1 MKYSDRKIR
10 VPASSYVNQ
19 SSPIA
24 ISVCI
29 KRKAMH
35 SYIPLSPTTFLERS
49 GQAFP
54 NRSAIVYPD
63 RTVTYTELLHRSR
76 CLAQVLKRLQVG
88 YGDRVALLTQNNQQT
103 IEAHFSIPAIGAV
116 IVALNPWL
124 AAQDLLSLLDY
135 CEAKVLI
142 VDASLSEKI
151 LLNPQVSLSHL
162 QQVIVINGA
171 ANPIYSGVLDYE
183 TCLAGENGDFRLDQ
197 TVVSELDPLA
207 INFTSGTT
215 GRPKGVICNHRGAY
229 LNALGQALMIGLNR
243 ASKYLWLLP
252 MFHVNGWGHIWANV
266 AVGATQVVL
275 PDHQIR
281 DGYADLIQA
290 LSQYQITHLCGAPR
304 LVRSLALAPGDK
316 RGFQGLTITTGG
328 AAPAP
333 TLIQQLDEMG
343 VNFIHQY
350 GLNETFGPYV
360 VCEEQEEWQALPPSS
375 RAKKRARQ
383 GVATIHAGT
392 GLRVVDA
399 DRRDVPWDGR
409 TLGEVIVAGNTVAC
423 GYYNNPEATEKAF
436 RDGWFHTGD
445 MAIMHPDGYLEIR
458 DRLKDLI
465 YVETDYGWE
474 NISSIE
480 IENVLCRHEQVREA
494 AVIGISPEE
503 LGKNRTLLVA
513 FVEARDSQTLTKEN
527 LRHFCGSQLT
537 SYKQPQVFL
546 FTDLPKTATGK
557 VRKDLLIREALKLY
571 ELKV

>member
-1 MKYSDRKIR
+1 MGNFAR
-10 VPASSYVNQ
+10 PSSY
-19 SSPIA
+19 STIA
-24 ISVCI
+24 ISVYI
-29 KRKAMH
+29 KRELMH
-35 SYIPLSPTTFLERS
+35 SYVPLSPTTFLERS

-63 RTVTYTELLHRSR
+63 KILTYAELLHRSR
-76 CLAQVLKRLQVG
+76 CLAQVLERLQVG
-88 YGDRVALLTQNNQQT
+88 YGDRVALLTENNQQT

-116 IVALNPWL
+116 IVMLNPWL
-124 AAQDLLSLLDY
+124 AAPDLLSLLEY

-151 LLNPQVSLSHL
+151 LLDPQLPLDHL

-183 TCLAGENGDFRLDQ
+183 TCLTGENGDFRLDQ
-197 TVVSELDPLA
+197 TVVNELDPLA

-275 PDHQIR
+275 PGDQIR
-281 DGYADLIQA
+281 DGFADISQA
-290 LSQYQITHLCGAPR
+290 LSQYQITHLSGAPR
-304 LVRSLALAPGDK
+304 LVRSLASAPSDK
-316 RGFQGLTITTGG
+316 KAFRGLTITTGG
-328 AAPAP
+328 SAPAP
-333 TLIQQLDEMG
+333 TLIQRLDEMG

-350 GLNETFGPYV
+350 GLNETFGPYA
-360 VCEEQEEWQALPPSS
+360 VCEEQEEWQALPVSN
-375 RAKKRARQ
+375 RALKRARQ

-399 DRRDVPWDGR
+399 SKRDVPWDCR
-409 TLGEVIVAGNTVAC
+409 TLGEVIVAGNTVAT
-423 GYYNNPEATEKAF
+423 GYYNNLEATKKAF

-445 MAIMHPDGYLEIR
+445 MAIIHPDGYLEIR

-465 YVETDYGWE
+465 YIETDYGWE

-480 IENVLCRHEQVREA
+480 IENVLCRHEQVKEA

-503 LGKNRTLLVA
+503 LGKNHTLLVA
-513 FVEARDSQTLTKEN
+513 FVEVGDSQALTKED
-527 LRHFCGSQLT
+527 LRYFCGSQLAC
-537 SYKQPQVFL
+537 YKQPQVFF

-557 VRKDLLIREALKLY
+557 VRKDLLVGEALRKIQ
-571 ELKV
+571 

>member
-1 MKYSDRKIR
+1 MHY
-10 VPASSYVNQ
+10 YV
-19 SSPIA
+19 
-24 ISVCI
+24 
-29 KRKAMH
+29 
-35 SYIPLSPTTFLERS
+35 PLSPTTFLERS

-54 NRSAIVYPD
+54 NQSAIVYLGGK
-63 RTVTYTELLHRSR
+63 VTYAELLHRSR

-88 YGDRVALLTQNNQQT
+88 YGDRVALLSENNQQT
-103 IEAHFSIPAIGAV
+103 IEAHFSIPAIGAA

-124 AAQDLLSLLDY
+124 AAQDIVSLLDY

-151 LLNPQVSLSHL
+151 LLNPQVAFSHL

-171 ANPIYSGVLDYE
+171 ANPIYAGTLDYE
-183 TCLAGENGDFRLDQ
+183 TCIAGENGDFKLDQ
-197 TVVSELDPLA
+197 TVVNELDPLA

-215 GRPKGVICNHRGAY
+215 GRPKGVMCTHRGAY

-243 ASKYLWLLP
+243 SSKYLWLLP
-252 MFHVNGWGHIWANV
+252 MFHVNGWGHMWVNV
-266 AVGATQVVL
+266 AVGATQVIL
-275 PDHQIR
+275 PGHQIR
-281 DGYADLIQA
+281 NSSTVCRAI
-290 LSQYQITHLCGAPR
+290 SQYEITHLSGAPR
-304 LVRSLALAPGDK
+304 LVRSLASPPGDK
-316 RGFQGLTITTGG
+316 EGFRGLTITTGG

-343 VNFIHQY
+343 VKLIHQY
-350 GLNETFGPYV
+350 GLNETFGPYT
-360 VCEEQEEWQALPPSS
+360 VCEEQQEWQALPPSS
-375 RAKKRARQ
+375 RALKRARQ

-399 DRRDVPWDGR
+399 SKQDVPWDGR
-409 TLGEVIVAGNTVAC
+409 TLGEVIVAGNTVAI

-436 RDGWFHTGD
+436 QDGWFHTGD
-445 MAIMHPDGYLEIR
+445 VAIMHPDGYLEIR

-480 IENVLCRHEQVREA
+480 IENVLCRHEQVKEA

-513 FVEARDSQTLTKEN
+513 FVEAVDSQALTKED
-527 LRHFCGSQLT
+527 LQHFCESQLA
-537 SYKQPQVFL
+537 SYKQPQVFF

-557 VRKDLLIREALKLY
+557 VRKDLLVKEALGRC
-571 ELKV
+571 ELKI

>member
-1 MKYSDRKIR
+1 
-10 VPASSYVNQ
+10 
-19 SSPIA
+19 
-24 ISVCI
+24 
-29 KRKAMH
+29 MH

-49 GQAFP
+49 GRAFP
-54 NRSAIVYPD
+54 NRSAIAYAD
-63 RTVTYTELLHRSR
+63 GIVTYAELLHRSR

-88 YGDRVALLTQNNQQT
+88 YGERVALLTENNQQT

-142 VDASLSEKI
+142 VDASFCEKI
-151 LLNPQVSLSHL
+151 FLNPEVAFSHL
-162 QQVIVINGA
+162 KQVIVINGA

-183 TCLAGENGDFRLDQ
+183 TCLAAENGDFRLDE

-215 GRPKGVICNHRGAY
+215 GRPKGVMCSHRGAY
-229 LNALGQALMIGLNR
+229 LHALGQALMIGINR
-243 ASKYLWLLP
+243 SSKYLWLLP
-252 MFHVNGWGHIWANV
+252 MFHVNGWGHMWANV

-275 PDHQIR
+275 ASDQIR
-281 DGYADLIQA
+281 DGSADLCQA
-290 LSQYQITHLCGAPR
+290 LGQYQITHLSGAPR
-304 LVRSLALAPGDK
+304 LVRSLASAPCSK
-316 RGFQGLTITTGG
+316 EAFRGLTITTGG

-333 TLIQQLDEMG
+333 TLIQRLDEMG
-343 VNFIHQY
+343 INFIHQY

-375 RAKKRARQ
+375 RARKRARQ

-399 DRRDVPWDGR
+399 DRQEVPWDGR
-409 TLGEVIVAGNTVAC
+409 TLGEVIVAGNTVAM

-445 MAIMHPDGYLEIR
+445 MAIIHPDGYLEIQ

-480 IENVLCRHEQVREA
+480 IENVLCQHEQVKEA

-513 FVEARDSQTLTKEN
+513 FIEPGDSQAITKED
-527 LRHFCGSQLT
+527 LRHFCESELT
-537 SYKQPQVFL
+537 PYKQPQVFC

-557 VRKDLLIREALKLY
+557 VRKDLLAREVDQRC
-571 ELKV
+571 ELKI

>member
-1 MKYSDRKIR
+1 
-10 VPASSYVNQ
+10 
-19 SSPIA
+19 
-24 ISVCI
+24 
-29 KRKAMH
+29 MH
-35 SYIPLSPTTFLERS
+35 SYVPLSPTTFLERS

-54 NRSAIVYPD
+54 NRSAIAYSNGI
-63 RTVTYTELLHRSR
+63 VTYAELLHRSR
-76 CLAQVLKRLQVG
+76 CLAQVLKRLEVG
-88 YGDRVALLTQNNQQT
+88 YGDRVALLTENNRQI
-103 IEAHFSIPAIGAV
+103 IEAHFSIPAIGAA
-116 IVALNPWL
+116 IVMLNPWL

-151 LLNPQVSLSHL
+151 LLNPLFALSRL
-162 QQVIVINGA
+162 QQVIVIDRT

-183 TCLAGENGDFRLDQ
+183 TCLAAENGDFRLDQ

-266 AVGATQVVL
+266 AVGATQVIL
-275 PDHQIR
+275 PSQQIR
-281 DGYADLIQA
+281 DGADIIQA
-290 LSQYQITHLCGAPR
+290 LPQYKITHLCGAPR
-304 LVRSLALAPGDK
+304 LVRSLASAPGDK
-316 RGFQGLTITTGG
+316 KAFRGLTITTGG

-350 GLNETFGPYV
+350 GLNETFGPYA
-360 VCEEQEEWQALPPSS
+360 VCEEQEEWQALPPES

-399 DRRDVPWDGR
+399 ERRDVPWDGR
-409 TLGEVIVAGNTVAC
+409 TLGEVIVAGNTVAT

-445 MAIMHPDGYLEIR
+445 VAIIHPDGYLEIR

-480 IENVLCRHEQVREA
+480 IENVLCRHEQVKEA

-513 FVEARDSQTLTKEN
+513 FVEARNSQALTKED
-527 LRHFCGSQLT
+527 LRHFCGSQLAN
-537 SYKQPQVFL
+537 YKQPQVFF

-557 VRKDLLIREALKLY
+557 VRKDLLIKEAQKRCKLK
-571 ELKV
+571 

>member
-1 MKYSDRKIR
+1 
-10 VPASSYVNQ
+10 
-19 SSPIA
+19 
-24 ISVCI
+24 
-29 KRKAMH
+29 MH

-54 NRSAIVYPD
+54 NRSAIAYPD
-63 RTVTYTELLHRSR
+63 KTVTYAELLHRSR

-88 YGDRVALLTQNNQQT
+88 YGDRVALLTENNQQT
-103 IEAHFSIPAIGAV
+103 IEAHFSIPAIGAA
-116 IVALNPWL
+116 IVMLNPWL
-124 AAQDLLSLLDY
+124 AAQDLLSLLNY

-151 LLNPQVSLSHL
+151 LLNPLFALSHL
-162 QQVIVINGA
+162 QQVIVIDGA

-197 TVVSELDPLA
+197 TVVSELDPLT

-215 GRPKGVICNHRGAY
+215 GRPKGVMCNHRGAY

-266 AVGATQVVL
+266 AVGATQVIL

-281 DGYADLIQA
+281 DGSADLIEA
-290 LSQYQITHLCGAPR
+290 LPEYKITHLCGAPR
-304 LVRSLALAPGDK
+304 LVRSLANAPGDK
-316 RGFQGLTITTGG
+316 RGFRGLTITTGG

-360 VCEEQEEWQALPPSS
+360 VCEEQEEWQTLPSSS
-375 RAKKRARQ
+375 RALKRARQ
-383 GVATIHAGT
+383 GVPTIHAGT
-392 GLRVVDA
+392 GLRVVNA
-399 DRRDVPWDGR
+399 DRRDVPWDGH
-409 TLGEVIVAGNTVAC
+409 TLGEVIVAGNTVAT

-445 MAIMHPDGYLEIR
+445 MAIMHSDGYLEIR

-480 IENVLCRHEQVREA
+480 IENMLCRYEQVREA

-513 FVEARDSQTLTKEN
+513 FVEARDSQTLVGED
-527 LRHFCGSQLT
+527 LRHFCGSQLA
-537 SYKQPQVFL
+537 SYKQPQVFF

-557 VRKDLLIREALKLY
+557 VRKDLLIVEAHKRCK
-571 ELKV
+571 LKV

>member
-1 MKYSDRKIR
+1 L
-10 VPASSYVNQ
+10 Q
-19 SSPIA
+19 
-24 ISVCI
+24 
-29 KRKAMH
+29 
-35 SYIPLSPTTFLERS
+35 
-49 GQAFP
+49 
-54 NRSAIVYPD
+54 
-63 RTVTYTELLHRSR
+63 RSR
-76 CLAQVLKRLQVG
+76 RLAQVLKRLQVG
-88 YGDRVALLTQNNQQT
+88 YGDRVALLTENNRQT

-116 IVALNPWL
+116 IVMLNPWL

-142 VDASLSEKI
+142 VDAFLSEKI
-151 LLNPQVSLSHL
+151 FFDPQVALPSL
-162 QQVIVINGA
+162 QQAIVINSTA
-171 ANPIYSGVLDYE
+171 SPIHPGVLDYE
-183 TCLAGENGDFRLDQ
+183 TCLADENGDFKLNQ
-197 TVVSELDPLA
+197 IVLSELDPLA

-243 ASKYLWLLP
+243 TSKYLWLLP

-266 AVGATQVVL
+266 CVGATQIVL
-275 PDHQIR
+275 PGHQIR
-281 DGYADLIQA
+281 YGSSDLIQV
-290 LSQYQITHLCGAPR
+290 LPQYQITHLCGAPR
-304 LVRSLALAPGDK
+304 LVRSLAEAPGDK
-316 RGFQGLTITTGG
+316 RGFRGLTITTGG
-328 AAPAP
+328 ATPAP
-333 TLIQQLDEMG
+333 TLIQRLDEMG

-350 GLNETFGPYV
+350 GLNETYGPYA
-360 VCEEQEEWQALPPSS
+360 VCEEQEEWQVLPPES
-375 RAKKRARQ
+375 RALKRARQ

-399 DRRDVPWDGR
+399 SRRDVPWDGL
-409 TLGEVIVAGNTVAC
+409 TLGEVVVAGNTVTT

-445 MAIMHPDGYLEIR
+445 VAVIHPDGYLEIR

-513 FVEARDSQTLTKEN
+513 FVEGDSQALSEED
-527 LRHFCGSQLT
+527 LRHFCGSQLA
-537 SYKQPQVFL
+537 SYKQPQAFF
-546 FTDLPKTATGK
+546 FTDLPRTMTGK
-557 VRKDLLIREALKLY
+557 VRKNLLVGEALTRLSFNSGCVAKNS
-571 ELKV
+571 

>member
-1 MKYSDRKIR
+1 M
-10 VPASSYVNQ
+10 
-19 SSPIA
+19 
-24 ISVCI
+24 ISVPI
-29 KRKAMH
+29 RRERKAMH

-49 GQAFP
+49 GRAFP
-54 NRSAIVYPD
+54 NRSAIAYAD
-63 RTVTYTELLHRSR
+63 GIVTYAELLHRSR

-88 YGDRVALLTQNNQQT
+88 YGERVALLTENNQQT

-142 VDASLSEKI
+142 VDASFCEKI
-151 LLNPQVSLSHL
+151 FLNPEVAFSHL
-162 QQVIVINGA
+162 KQVIVINGA

-183 TCLAGENGDFRLDQ
+183 TCLAAENGDFRLDE

-215 GRPKGVICNHRGAY
+215 GRPKGVMCSHRGAY
-229 LNALGQALMIGLNR
+229 LHALGQALMIGINR
-243 ASKYLWLLP
+243 SSKYLWLLP
-252 MFHVNGWGHIWANV
+252 MFHVNGWGHMWANV

-275 PDHQIR
+275 ASDQIR
-281 DGYADLIQA
+281 DGSADLCQA
-290 LSQYQITHLCGAPR
+290 LGQYQITHLSGAPR
-304 LVRSLALAPGDK
+304 LVRSLASAPCSK
-316 RGFQGLTITTGG
+316 EAFRGLTITTGG

-333 TLIQQLDEMG
+333 TLIQRLDEMG
-343 VNFIHQY
+343 INFIHQY

-375 RAKKRARQ
+375 RARKRARQ

-399 DRRDVPWDGR
+399 DRQEVPWDGR
-409 TLGEVIVAGNTVAC
+409 TLGEVIVAGNTVAM

-445 MAIMHPDGYLEIR
+445 MAIIHPDGYLEIQ

-480 IENVLCRHEQVREA
+480 IENVLCQHEQVKEA

-513 FVEARDSQTLTKEN
+513 FIEPGDSQAITKED
-527 LRHFCGSQLT
+527 LRHFCESELT
-537 SYKQPQVFL
+537 PYKQPQVFC

-557 VRKDLLIREALKLY
+557 VRKDLLAREVDQRC
-571 ELKV
+571 ELKI